1 MTHLITNGETTN
13 GETNHKF
20 LDENATLKKEI
31 ETLELRVREMANWGS
46 GLKANL
52 TRQNNAIRSLIEST
66 VLSIVQDHL
75 EELDIPNRLEDA
87 MNHDDVE
94 SLVTERL
101 TERDAEQDDA
111 VDASAY
117 MKIEDL
123 ESAVKDHIENYSFLD
138 EDSTRDLIR
147 EVINNEVTVSVDEIS
162 ISIGA

>member
-1 MTHLITNGETTN
+1 MTHIITNGEATN

-20 LDENATLKKEI
+20 LDENANLKKEI

-66 VLSIVQDHL
+66 VRSIVQDHL
-75 EELDIPNRLEDA
+75 EELDIPNRLDDA

-101 TERDAEQDDA
+101 TERDAERDDA

-123 ESAVKDHIENYSFLD
+123 DAAVRDHIESYNLMD
-138 EDSTRDLIR
+138 DDAVTELVRDF
-147 EVINNEVTVSVDEIS
+147 INNEVSVSIE
-162 ISIGA
+162 A

>member
-1 MTHLITNGETTN
+1 MTHIITNGEAIN
-13 GETNHKF
+13 GETKTEEPYIPSLDRIEDKLSYFLGKLVEHHVKKAVDAKLQAVVLVTDQLEAE
-20 LDENATLKKEI
+20 LDE
-31 ETLELRVREMANWGS
+31 M
-46 GLKANL
+46 KAKSDDFLN
-52 TRQNNAIRSLIEST
+52 Q
-66 VLSIVQDHL
+66 
-75 EELDIPNRLEDA
+75 
-87 MNHDDVE
+87 DDVE

-162 ISIGA
+162 ISIDA

>member
-1 MTHLITNGETTN
+1 MTHIRTNGDATN
-13 GETNHKF
+13 VETNHKF
-20 LDENATLKKEI
+20 LDENANLKKEI

-66 VLSIVQDHL
+66 VRSIVQDHL
-75 EELDIPNRLEDA
+75 EELDIPNRLDDA

-101 TERDAEQDDA
+101 TERDAERDDA

-123 ESAVKDHIENYSFLD
+123 DAAVRDHIESYNLMD
-138 EDSTRDLIR
+138 DDAVTELVRDF
-147 EVINNEVTVSVDEIS
+147 INNEVSVSIE
-162 ISIGA
+162 A

>member
-1 MTHLITNGETTN
+1 MTYIITNGEATN

-20 LDENATLKKEI
+20 LDENANLKKEI

-66 VLSIVQDHL
+66 VRSIVQDHL
-75 EELDIPNRLEDA
+75 EELDIPNRLDDA

-101 TERDAEQDDA
+101 TERDAERDDA

-123 ESAVKDHIENYSFLD
+123 DAAVRDHIESYNLMD
-138 EDSTRDLIR
+138 DDAVTELVRDF
-147 EVINNEVTVSVDEIS
+147 INNEVSVSIE
-162 ISIGA
+162 A